1 MCSVGVAGAGPASDI
16 SRGARAGLGS
26 NLEQRAAGAG
36 PASDINRGAR
46 AGLGSDGDG
55 VAGAGPEEQ
64 FHCFK
69 LSFRED
75 TATEG
80 LAVSLSLGHHGHHH
94 HFSLSQG
101 VHAAYSDAF

>member
-1 MCSVGVAGAGPASDI
+1 MQLLAGIFFVRVVADAGVVHDGIGSLMVGGLHVALALPPQKQG
-16 SRGARAGLGS
+16 
-26 NLEQRAAGAG
+26 
-36 PASDINRGAR
+36 
-46 AGLGSDGDG
+46 
-55 VAGAGPEEQ
+55 EEQ